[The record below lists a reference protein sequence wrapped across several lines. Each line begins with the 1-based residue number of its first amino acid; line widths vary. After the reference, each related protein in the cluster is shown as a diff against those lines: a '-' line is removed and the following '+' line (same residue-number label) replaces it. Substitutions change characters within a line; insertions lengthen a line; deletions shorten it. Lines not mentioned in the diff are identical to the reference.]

1 MILSI
6 MLLAIVTS
14 GQEYAVR
21 DRFGYRP
28 ENLPE
33 NIYLYVKQFIAD
45 SFDTEATIVKCQAH
59 LLDRTTNTKKYL
71 VTFPPN
77 QKVNDQSFRPF
88 GALELSDK
96 YWNTRHHNYAEMRI
110 QVQRSFWI
118 QMMFHKFDL
127 DPDYKEGYEGCRQV
141 YMSIGYRDDVRDDMR
156 YCGRKSPWHQV
167 REYFIRHYKTFWL
180 TRHLNNLN
188 LVF

>member
-14 GQEYAVR
+14 GQEYAAR

-33 NIYLYVKQFIAD
+33 NIYLYVKRFIAD
-45 SFDTEATIVKCQAH
+45 SFDTEATIVKCQTH

-71 VTFPPN
+71 IIFPPN

-118 QMMFHKFDL
+118 QLMFHKFDL

-141 YMSIGYRDDVRDDMR
+141 YMSIGYRDDSRVDMR

-167 REYFIRHYKTFWL
+167 REHIASVVYIQNTHYETFWL
-180 TRHLNNLN
+180 T
-188 LVF
+188 